1 MKNYSGEQIKVN
13 KCSSLVLSCAAYS
26 QALGAMTGPVVS
38 LTLFAAIGNNTTGT
52 VLQWYTVLA
61 TASTTC

>member
-1 MKNYSGEQIKVN
+1 
-13 KCSSLVLSCAAYS
+13 
-26 QALGAMTGPVVS
+26 MTGPVVS

-61 TASTTC
+61 TAAQLVNPSSSDWLLLLDGCNGSGGLQAILWVLQ